1 MSSNYDEYL
10 NDHIKNVERGF
21 QKLCDWDFGDVIGAM
36 NDILPLISRHDES
49 KRWGAEYDAY
59 DKYFYG
65 GNRSHKVVED
75 FNYAWL
81 HHIHHNPHHWQYW
94 VLIEDDGDSKYK
106 PLEMPFKY
114 IVEMICDWWS
124 FSWRSGN
131 LSEMFSWYD
140 AHRSK
145 MILGE
150 KTKKAVES
158 ILDRMRAKLEEETT
172 LEHHGIKGQKWGVKN
187 GPPYPLDDETA
198 SKVRMKGEWD
208 DKDGGIEYYKG
219 ARTAES
225 LKAHPVEKLEDL
237 KKLGKDD
244 AVEEALQ
251 RINSSQGDGTS
262 EGREFNC
269 QNCAVAFEMV
279 KRGYDVKSRPM
290 KTGSNVGDITK
301 NFKDGKLERIFKE
314 VDPSKWKESEQYLNQ
329 IKQIYD
335 EENNRSNA
343 QKTPLQKLKE
353 RIKGSNSLR
362 RYEIDENDHD
372 VAKYEGALQ
381 EAYSNL
387 RTSLQNQG
395 EGARGIVVEGFL
407 SINTVDDIMKGDRAT
422 AFHAMNYEVGKDG
435 KIMIFDTQSHRM
447 SKNLGREVQEY
458 SNGNI
463 VFPGFADTIDPREIY
478 VMRTDNL
485 EPSEE
490 ITKAVYSRK

>member
-59 DKYFYG
+59 GKYFYG

-81 HHIHHNPHHWQYW
+81 HHIHHSPHHWQYW
-94 VLIEDDGDSKYK
+94 VLMEDDRDSKYK

-131 LSEMFSWYD
+131 LSEIFSWYD
-140 AHRSK
+140 AHREK

-150 KTKKAVES
+150 KTKKTVES
-158 ILDRMRAKLEEETT
+158 ILDRIRAKLEEETT
-172 LEHHGIKGQKWGVKN
+172 LEHHGIKGQKWGIKN

-208 DKDGGIEYYKG
+208 DKDGGIEEYRGY
-219 ARTAES
+219 RTTKA

-244 AVEEALQ
+244 TVEDALQ
-251 RINSSQGDGTS
+251 RINYDVGDG
-262 EGREFNC
+262 EGRHFNC

-279 KRGYDVKSRPM
+279 KRGYDVKSRPT
-290 KTGSNVGDITK
+290 KTGSNVGDIAK

-314 VDPSKWKESEQYLNQ
+314 ADPSKWKESEQYL
-329 IKQIYD
+329 KETKDMYD
-335 EENNRSNA
+335 EENALNEKY
-343 QKTPLQKLKE
+343 KTPLEKLRE
-353 RIKGSNSLR
+353 RLTGESAR
-362 RYEIDENDHD
+362 PRYEIGEYEHNM
-372 VAKYEGALQ
+372 AKLEGARQ

-387 RTSLQNQG
+387 QINLKEQG
-395 EGARGIVVEGFL
+395 EGARGVIVEGFL
-407 SINTVDDIMKGDRAT
+407 GNDSQIMEEGDRAT

-435 KIMIFDTQSHRM
+435 KIMIFDTQSHRL

-458 SNGNI
+458 DNGYI
-463 VFPGFADTIDPREIY
+463 IFPGFSDVIDPREIY